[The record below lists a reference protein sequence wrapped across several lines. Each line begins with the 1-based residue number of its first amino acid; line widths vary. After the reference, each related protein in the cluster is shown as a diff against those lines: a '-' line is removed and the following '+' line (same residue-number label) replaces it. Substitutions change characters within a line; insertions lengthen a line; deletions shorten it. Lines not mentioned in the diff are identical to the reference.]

1 MHGPQSMGALQS
13 LYFISMTDQHPIT
26 PPHDKVYWWWEKAC
40 KRPPSSF
47 YEKLDYVAEQAAQLG
62 WQQRDASVAEELQEA
77 RDEELEACCE
87 LLEAYV
93 AYAECGDILRAAR
106 RPKPQSLAE
115 KAQKALAHL
124 LRHSSTELGSETI
137 RRALERLQEL
147 EGRGN
152 D

>member
-1 MHGPQSMGALQS
+1 
-13 LYFISMTDQHPIT
+13 MTDQQHLIT
-26 PPHDKVYWWWEKAC
+26 PPHDKAYRWWEEAC

-47 YEKLDYVAEQAAQLG
+47 YEKLDYVAEQAAQWG
-62 WQQRDASVAEELQEA
+62 WQQRDASGAEKLQKA

-106 RPKPQSLAE
+106 RPKPKSLAE
-115 KAQKALAHL
+115 EALEAQGRIWVDA
-124 LRHSSTELGSETI
+124 SSKDEWKLI

-147 EGRGN
+147 EEQGDG
-152 D
+152 